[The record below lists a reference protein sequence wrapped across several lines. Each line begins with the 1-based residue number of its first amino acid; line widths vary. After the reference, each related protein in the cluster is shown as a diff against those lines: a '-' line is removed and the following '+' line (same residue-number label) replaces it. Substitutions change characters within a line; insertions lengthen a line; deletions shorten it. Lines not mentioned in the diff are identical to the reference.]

1 MELIYVYTL
10 EALQVVI
17 TLELEFK
24 NKITKDP

>member
-17 TLELEFK
+17 TLELGFK